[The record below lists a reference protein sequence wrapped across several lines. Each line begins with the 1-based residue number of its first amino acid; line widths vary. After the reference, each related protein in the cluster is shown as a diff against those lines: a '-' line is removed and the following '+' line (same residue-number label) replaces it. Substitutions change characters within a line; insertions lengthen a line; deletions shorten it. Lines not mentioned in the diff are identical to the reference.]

1 MGGHRYRDVSMPA
14 RVDDPEMPAPFDSG
28 HFQAFAD
35 LGFWEYDLSTEALY
49 LSTQVFQIL
58 SIHAATI
65 EACFGAVHPDDVEL
79 LRQVHFR
86 ARQQPGP
93 YRVRCRT
100 VDGER
105 ALQIRAQSVAGPDGT
120 PVRYLGMISDVTADW
135 QLEQALEQS
144 TAARLT
150 GLAATSAVHDLKNLF
165 TVVLGHTHLV
175 TVATAAGRTP
185 EAGSV
190 AALERAAQRG
200 LELTSQLLDV
210 GRTGSVAARRVAV
223 APALQRFAITAA
235 TVLGRHRRL
244 EVDAGDGTVDLLADA
259 TRLDRV
265 LVDLVLNARD
275 ALPPQQGSVRVS
287 FRQMADDEVN
297 QLRESHGI
305 PDGSYGVLEVRDDG
319 TGMDPEVLARVT
331 DPFFTTKA
339 ASGGS
344 GVGMHT
350 VARFVDGAGGALRIE
365 STPGQGTSVQ
375 LVLPTRPSTVAVNR
389 RVGSTRV
396 VVCGHDELRLAA
408 LARALEL
415 RGVQAVV
422 SATPTVTVRLLRTE
436 PIDLVIS
443 DAPPG
448 EDRWL
453 LRTAA
458 ATATPVLGVT
468 GTSGS
473 TPPDAP
479 LTDDALEAL
488 AREVDRLLERAP
500 AHTPA

>member
-1 MGGHRYRDVSMPA
+1 MAA
-14 RVDDPEMPAPFDSG
+14 RIDDPDIPAPFDSG
-28 HFQAFAD
+28 RFPAFAD
-35 LGFWEYDLSTEALY
+35 VGFWEYDLSTEALY

-58 SIHAATI
+58 SIDTATV
-65 EACFGAVHPDDVEL
+65 EACFGAVHPDDVDL
-79 LRQVHFR
+79 LRHVHLR
-86 ARQQPGP
+86 ARHQPGP
-93 YRVRCRT
+93 YQVRCRPA
-100 VDGER
+100 DGER
-105 ALQIRAQSVAGPDGT
+105 VLQIRAQSVADADGT

-135 QLEQALEQS
+135 QLELALEHS

-175 TVATAAGRTP
+175 TVATASGRTP
-185 EAGSV
+185 EAGCL
-190 AALERAAQRG
+190 AALERSAQRG

-210 GRTGSVAARRVAV
+210 GRTGPVTARPVAV
-223 APALQRFAITAA
+223 AATLQRLAITAA
-235 TVLGRHRRL
+235 TVLGRHRHL

-259 TRLDRV
+259 TRLERV

-287 FRQMADDEVN
+287 FRKMSPDEVN
-297 QLRESHGI
+297 QLRDSSGI
-305 PDGSYGVLEVRDDG
+305 PDGSYGLLEVRDDG

-350 VARFVDGAGGALRIE
+350 VARFVDAAGGALRIK

-375 LVLPTRPSTVAVNR
+375 LVLPTRPSTAAANR
-389 RVGSTRV
+389 RAGRARV
-396 VVCGHDELRLAA
+396 LVSGHDELRLAA

-415 RGVQAVV
+415 SGVQAVV
-422 SATPTVTVRLLRTE
+422 GVTPSASIRLLRTE
-436 PIDLVIS
+436 PIDLVVS
-443 DAPPG
+443 DAQAG

-458 ATATPVLGVT
+458 ATATPVLGVA
-468 GTSGS
+468 GTLGS
-473 TPPDAP
+473 TTSDGP

-488 AREVDRLLERAP
+488 AREVDRLLQRAP
-500 AHTPA
+500 AHTSA